1 MYVCLCKGITDTQ
14 IRDAITDGACSMRD
28 LRERLDVANQ
38 CGKCGRECKSIIG
51 EYREAASASFIN
63 AGQFAMA

>member
-28 LRERLDVANQ
+28 LRERLDVASQ
-38 CGKCGRECKSIIG
+38 CGKCGRECKSLIS
-51 EYREAASASFIN
+51 EYRQGASAAFVN
-63 AGQFAMA
+63 AACYSMA

>member
-28 LRERLDVANQ
+28 LRDRLDVASQ
-38 CGKCGRECKSIIG
+38 CGKCGRECKSLIS
-51 EYREAASASFIN
+51 EYRQGASAGFVN
-63 AGQFAMA
+63 AAQYSMA